1 MISNFIQMIKISLG
15 IDIPSST
22 TLSQLLQIEDIV
34 YLLKVR
40 DIKDIDMAALGEMKK
55 EILLI
60 LNRNN

>member
-15 IDIPSST
+15 IDDPSST
-22 TLSQLLQIEDIV
+22 TLFQLLQIEDIA